1 MALTGTYEPSS
12 NEYVADQVETFE
24 RSGGSE
30 GNTMRGV
37 PIIVLWTKGRKS
49 GAIRKTPLMRVND
62 GDRYG
67 VVASQGGAPDHPEWY
82 LNLQADPH
90 VSLQD
95 GPDVRDYV
103 AHTASPEEKA
113 EWWPKAT
120 AVWPDYDEYQ
130 EKTDRE
136 IPLVVLEPVGSDS

>member
-1 MALTGTYEPSS
+1 MPLTGTYEPSS

-24 RSGGSE
+24 QSGGTE

-62 GDRYG
+62 GDRYA
-67 VVASQGGAPDHPEWY
+67 VVASQGGAPEHPEWY
-82 LNLQADPH
+82 LNLEADPS

-103 AHTASPEEKA
+103 AHTASPQEKA

-120 AVWPDYDEYQ
+120 AVWPDYDAYQ

-136 IPLVVLEPVGSDS
+136 IPLVVLEPAPTSS